1 MRKGSPAKG
10 RPQRARHKQNDRPR
24 RNVPEPIPTA
34 GEPGDAGT
42 AARADGPRD
51 DVIAGRRAVKEAVRA
66 GRPLHR
72 LFLKRGMERR
82 TAAELLTLARD
93 ADVPVHWVEEQRLA
107 ALAGDMHHQGV
118 VAIALAKEYVSI
130 HDVLERAAA
139 QGREGLVL
147 FLDGVQ
153 DPQNLGSL
161 LRSADAAGAAG
172 VVIPKRRAAGLTG
185 AVSRASA
192 GAVEY
197 VPVARVANIVQ
208 AMERFKKEG
217 FWLVGADADGPV
229 TAWEADL
236 AGPVGIVVGGEG
248 KGLSRLVK
256 ERCDFVV
263 RFPMKGNVESLNAGV
278 AGALLLYEV
287 MRQRWVGSEK
297 PSTPVS

>member
-1 MRKGSPAKG
+1 M
-10 RPQRARHKQNDRPR
+10 KQGDRPR
-24 RNVPEPIPTA
+24 RNRRAPIQPYE
-34 GEPGDAGT
+34 EPGE
-42 AARADGPRD
+42 AARGDGARD
-51 DVIAGRRAVKEAVRA
+51 DVIAGRRAVKEAMRA

-72 LFLKRGMERR
+72 LFLKRGLDRR
-82 TAAELLTLARD
+82 TAAEFLTLARE
-93 ADVPVHWVEEQRLA
+93 ADVPVHWVEEARLA
-107 ALAGDMHHQGV
+107 SLAGDLHHQGV
-118 VAIALAKEYVSI
+118 VAVALAKEYVSM
-130 HDVLERAAA
+130 HDILQRAAA

-197 VPVARVANIVQ
+197 VPVARVPNVVQ

-217 FWLVGADADGPV
+217 FWIIGADADAPL

-236 AGPVGIVVGGEG
+236 TGPVGIVVGGEG
-248 KGLSRLVK
+248 KGLSRLVR
-256 ERCDFVV
+256 ERCDIVV

-287 MRQRWVGSEK
+287 MRQRWEAMQK
-297 PSTPVS
+297 APEPVS